1 MPRFRQM
8 AQDAGRDPQSLQVT
22 IGGAPEDADKI
33 KRFRDLGAVGVNIT
47 LPAEGPDQILPILD
61 RWAKVKHQVQ

>member
-1 MPRFRQM
+1 
-8 AQDAGRDPQSLQVT
+8 
-22 IGGAPEDADKI
+22 
-33 KRFRDLGAVGVNIT
+33 LGAVGVNIT